1 MKLLIVVLT
10 FFVGFTA
17 AANEPQKH
25 YGYFK
30 FSKGQIGEACPDLQE
45 GQKLT
50 YSIKSNKPIKFN
62 FHYHQEDEVTYPVED
77 HETTEIK
84 KTFTAPIDQTYC
96 LMWTGLED
104 DSAVEMEY
112 FIH

>member
-1 MKLLIVVLT
+1 MKLLIIVLT

-30 FSKGQIGEACPDLQE
+30 FSKGQIGEACPDLKE
-45 GQKLT
+45 GQTLT
-50 YSIKSNKPIKFN
+50 YSIKSNKLVKFN
-62 FHYHQEDEVTYPVED
+62 FHYHQDDEVIYPVEN
-77 HETTEIK
+77 HETKEIK

-112 FIH
+112 FIQ